1 MNKSWIANAVT
12 ATNALFGGLSIMM
25 SIEGNFKT
33 AAVFI
38 LIAMVADAL
47 DGRVARALHTAG
59 PMGVELDSLSDD
71 ISFGIAAGA
80 LMYAY
85 QLHELGP
92 VGFIPCALLGT
103 FCAFRLARFNV
114 KVTSV
119 HGYFEGLPCPTTG
132 VIVAAYVLSGIKI
145 WNWLAV
151 LCVLLLAFLMVSEI
165 HYPDN
170 KGASADQLHLPALLI
185 CLAFFII
192 STIFYWPVWA
202 AALCAGYILFGMMN
216 TFLNRRKAKR
226 KARRTRRTA
235 GGDGEGNE

>member
-92 VGFIPCALLGT
+92 VGFIPCAFLGT

-185 CLAFFII
+185 CFAFFII
-192 STIFYWPVWA
+192 CTIFYWPVWA
-202 AALCAGYILFGMMN
+202 AALCAGYIMFGMMN

-226 KARRTRRTA
+226 KAKRTRKTA
-235 GGDGEGNE
+235 GENGEGKE

>member
-1 MNKSWIANAVT
+1 MSKSWIANAVT
-12 ATNALFGGLSIMM
+12 ATNALFGGLAIML

-92 VGFIPCALLGT
+92 VGVIPCALLGT

-185 CLAFFII
+185 CFAFFII
-192 STIFYWPVWA
+192 
-202 AALCAGYILFGMMN
+202 
-216 TFLNRRKAKR
+216 
-226 KARRTRRTA
+226 
-235 GGDGEGNE
+235 

>member
-1 MNKSWIANAVT
+1 
-12 ATNALFGGLSIMM
+12 MM
-25 SIEGNFKT
+25 SIQGHYQT

-80 LMYAY
+80 LMYSY
-85 QLHELGP
+85 QLHETG
-92 VGFIPCALLGT
+92 IPGIAACALLGT

-114 KVTSV
+114 KVSSV

-132 VIVAAYVLSGIKI
+132 VIVAAYVLSGVKI
-145 WNWLAV
+145 WDWAAL
-151 LCVLLLAFLMVSEI
+151 LFVLLLAFLMVSEV

-192 STIFYWPVWA
+192 STALYWPIWA
-202 AALCAGYILFGMMN
+202 AALCAAYIMFGMMN
-216 TFLNRRKAKR
+216 TYLNRRKAKR
-226 KARRTRRTA
+226 KSLRKRTR
-235 GGDGEGNE
+235 GNHEGT

>member
-1 MNKSWIANAVT
+1 MNKSWIANGVT
-12 ATNALFGGLSIMM
+12 AANAFFGGLSIMM
-25 SIEGNFKT
+25 SIEGHYQL

-80 LMYAY
+80 LMYSY
-85 QLHELGP
+85 QLHELGWA
-92 VGFIPCALLGT
+92 GIIPCALLGT

-114 KVTSV
+114 KVSSV

-132 VIVAAYVLSGIKI
+132 VIVAAYVLSGAKV
-145 WNWLAV
+145 WDWFAA

-170 KGASADQLHLPALLI
+170 KGASADRLHLPALLI
-185 CLAFFII
+185 CLAFLIV
-192 STIFYWPVWA
+192 STVFYWPIWA
-202 AALCAGYILFGMMN
+202 AALCAAYILFGMMN
-216 TFLNRRKAKR
+216 TWMNRSKGTRKAGR
-226 KARRTRRTA
+226 KARKTT
-235 GGDGEGNE
+235 EGTK